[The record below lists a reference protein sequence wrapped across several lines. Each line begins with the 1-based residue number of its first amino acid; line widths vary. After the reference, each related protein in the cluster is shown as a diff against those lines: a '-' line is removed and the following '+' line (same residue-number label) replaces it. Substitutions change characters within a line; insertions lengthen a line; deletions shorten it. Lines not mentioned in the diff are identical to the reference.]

1 MIEPTPLP
9 AMSLAVVGIAYPNA
23 DGSNR
28 RFEIELLAA
37 GEPVDLVPEPTNEK
51 DSSAVAVFARGG
63 GQLGYLTAERC
74 GRIGGLLRDGVKIR
88 TVFQVQTPWGCWI
101 RATFD
106 GTEPIVDLNARA
118 MKPQVPAGEG
128 VDSDTGFYP
137 RQPALE

>member
-1 MIEPTPLP
+1 
-9 AMSLAVVGIAYPNA
+9 MSLAVVGIAYPNA

-28 RFEIELLAA
+28 RFEIELLAP

-51 DSSAVAVFARGG
+51 DPRAVAVFARGG

-74 GRIGGLLRDGVKIR
+74 GRIGSLLRDGVDIR

-118 MKPQVPAGEG
+118 IKPQVPAGEG
-128 VDSDTGFYP
+128 VDPDSDFYP
-137 RQPALE
+137 DPEWEE